1 MSLQVDTTQFLKI
14 RRIYFPSKNGIIL
27 INYIH
32 LKFRSANKSITKI
45 IKIKLKSICK
55 VLLRH
60 LWQSLVLWKL
70 HAFRIFFRTVS
81 SKKIIFW
88 EASFSGH
95 STKSLIANTFDGYP
109 LIMKATKGRKKCFQ
123 LFFLVGRAIWFCV
136 LAFCVPNRTC
146 K

>member
-32 LKFRSANKSITKI
+32 LKFRSTNKSITKT

-55 VLLRH
+55 LLLRH
-60 LWQSLVLWKL
+60 LWRSLVLWKL
-70 HAFRIFFRTVS
+70 RAFRIFFWTAP
-81 SKKIIFW
+81 SKKITVW
-88 EASFSGH
+88 EASFSGN
-95 STKSLIANTFDGYP
+95 STKSLIANTFDGNP
-109 LIMKATKGRKKCFQ
+109 LRMKATKGTKKCFQ
-123 LFFLVGRAIWFCV
+123 LIFLVGRAIWFCV
-136 LAFCVPNRTC
+136 PNRTC